1 MPADLPD
8 NSIWTSSLPPCLI
21 QQRRRLATQW
31 RCGYVNSVFDT
42 TAPRQRY
49 HRSVWQLRT
58 HGPVPQ
64 KTKPT
69 TFLCIYP
76 KGHSIAISQPLY
88 LQKGERPVASNL
100 PVPKTGR
107 PNTKVQPDP
116 YRPDCILRMYL
127 IFSPSQ
133 PVPHPAQTLCRD

>member
-8 NSIWTSSLPPCLI
+8 NSIWTSSPPPCLI

-42 TAPRQRY
+42 TAPPPKIPSIGVATQNAWA
-49 HRSVWQLRT
+49 ST
-58 HGPVPQ
+58 S

-76 KGHSIAISQPLY
+76 KGHSIAISQPLC